1 MALGIYF
8 APASMT
14 AAQYDE
20 VIDRLDAAGAG
31 KPEGRLHHA
40 CFGTGDELQIFDI
53 WESQEA
59 FEKFG
64 TTLLPILSEVGLEPG
79 QPTVE
84 PVHNLIPG

>member
-8 APASMT
+8 SPASMT

-20 VIDRLDAAGAG
+20 VMTRLDAAGAG
-31 KPEGRLHHA
+31 RPEGRLYHT

-53 WESQEA
+53 WESREA

-64 TTLLPILSEVGLEPG
+64 STLMPILGDIGLNPG
-79 QPTVE
+79 RPTVE
-84 PVHNLIPG
+84 PVHNLISG

>member
-8 APASMT
+8 SPASMT

-20 VIDRLDAAGAG
+20 VMARLVAAGAG
-31 KPEGRLHHA
+31 QPEGRLYHT

-53 WESQEA
+53 WESKET

-64 TTLLPILSEVGLEPG
+64 LTLLPILGEVGLNPG
-79 QPTVE
+79 RPTVE